1 MRNGAGSPC
10 ILFESIQ
17 LRAML
22 MHLILALF
30 LLTLT
35 LLPVAAQEQT
45 PATRTPAAAQ
55 EQMPVEQTPV
65 AQTPTAQ
72 MPTAQTPVAVPP
84 IIAPD
89 PARYRLHPLAA
100 GLNRPV
106 YLTHAGDGSG
116 RLFLLEQPGLIQVFV
131 DDVLQPQPFLDMTA
145 HVSRDSLRQFSE
157 RGLLGLAFDPDFA
170 SNGRFFVHYSDHD
183 GNTVLAR
190 LIVDPDASTA
200 VETSPRQIILLVPQ
214 PYGNHNGGQIAFG
227 PDGYLYFGLGDGG
240 SAGDPLN
247 NGQNPATL
255 LGSILRLDVEVED
268 GYAIPPDNP
277 GLVRNLLLAP
287 QIWAWGL
294 RNPWRFSFDRV
305 TGELYIADVGQVRRE
320 EVNVQPAD
328 SQGGINY
335 GWRVMEG
342 SLPYSGGRVTPDMQA
357 PAFEYSHDV
366 SCSITGGYVYRGAA
380 LPELRGIYFYGDW
393 CSGNLWA
400 AWRDPDGVWQ
410 NLLFSATGMQIS
422 SFGED
427 EDGELYVLDLLGV
440 LYRLARA

>member
-1 MRNGAGSPC
+1 MR
-10 ILFESIQ
+10 
-17 LRAML
+17 
-22 MHLILALF
+22 LILAIF

-35 LLPVAAQEQT
+35 LLPVASQEQT
-45 PATRTPAAAQ
+45 PATRTPVAAQ
-55 EQMPVEQTPV
+55 EQTPAEQTPV
-65 AQTPTAQ
+65 AQTPTVQ
-72 MPTAQTPVAVPP
+72 MPAAQTPVAVPP

-100 GLNRPV
+100 GLDHPV

-116 RLFLLEQPGLIQVFV
+116 RLFLLEQPGLIRVFV
-131 DDVLQPQPFLDMTA
+131 DDVLQPEPFLDMTA

-170 SNGRFFVHYSDHD
+170 SNGRFFVHYSDHN
-183 GNTVLAR
+183 GSTVLAHYSMR
-190 LIVDPDASTA
+190 ADDPTVVDTES
-200 VETSPRQIILLVPQ
+200 RQVIFTLAQ
-214 PYGNHNGGQIAFG
+214 PYSNHNGGQIAFG
-227 PDGYLYFGLGDGG
+227 PDGYLYLALGDGG

-247 NGQNPATL
+247 SGQNPATL
-255 LGSILRLDVEVED
+255 LGSILRLDVDVED

-287 QIWAWGL
+287 QLWAWGL

-305 TGELYIADVGQVRRE
+305 TGELYIADVGQNRIE

-328 SQGGINY
+328 SPGGINY

-357 PAFEYSHDV
+357 PALEYGHNV
-366 SCSITGGYVYRGAA
+366 GCSITGGYVYRGAA

-410 NLLFSATGMQIS
+410 NLLFSTTRMQIS

-427 EDGELYVLDLLGV
+427 EDGELYVLDHVGV

>member
-1 MRNGAGSPC
+1 MRHFIAL
-10 ILFESIQ
+10 LF
-17 LRAML
+17 
-22 MHLILALF
+22 
-30 LLTLT
+30 LTLT

-55 EQMPVEQTPV
+55 EQMPGEQTPI
-65 AQTPTAQ
+65 AQTPIAQ
-72 MPTAQTPVAVPP
+72 MPTAQTPVAVPA

-170 SNGRFFVHYSDHD
+170 SNGRLFVHYSDHD
-183 GNTVLAR
+183 GSTVLAR
-190 LIVDPDASTA
+190 LIVDPDAPTA
-200 VETSPRQIILLVPQ
+200 VETSPRQIILLVSQ
-214 PYGNHNGGQIAFG
+214 PYSNHNGGQIAFG
-227 PDGYLYFGLGDGG
+227 PDGYLYLGLGDGG

-247 NGQNPATL
+247 SGQNPATL
-255 LGSILRLDVEVED
+255 LGSILRLDVNVD
-268 GYAIPPDNP
+268 SGYAIPPDNP

-305 TGELYIADVGQVRRE
+305 TGELYIADVGQNRIE
-320 EVNVQPAD
+320 EVNVQPAN

-342 SLPYSGGRVTPDMQA
+342 SLRYSGGRITPDMKA
-357 PAFEYSHDV
+357 PAFEYGHGVD
-366 SCSITGGYVYRGAA
+366 CSITGGYVYRGAA

-410 NLLFSATGMQIS
+410 NLLFSATGLQIS

-427 EDGELYVLDLLGV
+427 EAGELYVLDHAGV

>member
-1 MRNGAGSPC
+1 MR
-10 ILFESIQ
+10 LFFS
-17 LRAML
+17 
-22 MHLILALF
+22 LF

-35 LLPVAAQEQT
+35 LLPVAAQEQA

-55 EQMPVEQTPV
+55 EQMPAEQTPV
-65 AQTPTAQ
+65 AQMPTAQ
-72 MPTAQTPVAVPP
+72 MPTAQTPVALPP
-84 IIAPD
+84 IVAPD

-157 RGLLGLAFDPDFA
+157 RGLLGLAFHPDFA
-170 SNGRFFVHYSDHD
+170 SNGRFFVHYSDYI
-183 GNTVLAR
+183 GGTVLAHYSMR
-190 LIVDPDASTA
+190 ADDPTIVDTES
-200 VETSPRQIILLVPQ
+200 RQVIFTLAQ

-227 PDGYLYFGLGDGG
+227 PDGYLYLGLGDGG

-247 NGQNPATL
+247 SGQNPATL
-255 LGSILRLDVEVED
+255 LGSILRLDVNVD
-268 GYAIPPDNP
+268 SGYAIPPDNP

-305 TGELYIADVGQVRRE
+305 TGELYIADVGQNRRE
-320 EVNVQPAD
+320 EVNVQPAN

-342 SLPYSGGRVTPDMQA
+342 SLRYSGGRVTPDMKT
-357 PAFEYSHDV
+357 PAFEYGHGVD
-366 SCSITGGYVYRGAA
+366 CSITGGYVYRGGA
-380 LPELRGIYFYGDW
+380 LPELRGIYLYGDW
-393 CSGNLWA
+393 CSGNIWT
-400 AWRDPDGVWQ
+400 AWRDPDGVWL
-410 NLLFSATGMQIS
+410 NRLFAATGLQIS
-422 SFGED
+422 SFGQD
-427 EDGELYVLDLLGV
+427 EDGELYVIDHAGV

>member
-1 MRNGAGSPC
+1 MR
-10 ILFESIQ
+10 LFIA
-17 LRAML
+17 LL
-22 MHLILALF
+22 M
-30 LLTLT
+30 LTLT
-35 LLPVAAQEQT
+35 LLPAAAQEQT
-45 PATRTPAAAQ
+45 PTA
-55 EQMPVEQTPV
+55 QMPVAQTPIAQTPTAQTPTQTPT

-72 MPTAQTPVAVPP
+72 MPTAQTPAAVPA

-131 DDVLQPQPFLDMTA
+131 DDVLQPEPFLDMSA

-170 SNGRFFVHYSDHD
+170 DNGRFFVHYSDHN
-183 GNTVLAR
+183 GSSVLAR
-190 LIVDPDASTA
+190 YTLHPNDPGVVDIPS
-200 VETSPRQIILLVPQ
+200 RQIVLRISQ
-214 PYGNHNGGQIAFG
+214 PYTNHNGGQIAFG

-255 LGSILRLDVEVED
+255 LGSILRLDVDVED
-268 GYAIPPDNP
+268 GYDIPPDNP

-305 TGELYIADVGQVRRE
+305 TGELYIADVGQGRRE

-410 NLLFSATGMQIS
+410 NLLFSATGLQIS